1 MAQSLWSDLL
11 ERRVPHFLAAYL
23 GGSWAVIEFMAFL
36 EDRVLLS
43 PHTTNLVLVVLAL
56 LLPSVLVFTYFH
68 GRKGRDRWTR
78 VEKVFIP
85 LNVAAVLVVV
95 LAGFG
100 GKELGTVTTTVTV
113 EDPEGNAV
121 ERVVPKSEFQK
132 RAAFFPLDVVGGD
145 TASAWLGAGAM
156 TALITD
162 LFQEMF
168 LDARPPAQF
177 QEELRAAGFPDARA
191 VPDPLKRRIAR
202 ELHLRH
208 YVDGEIE
215 RETGGYRLAVVL
227 HDADRARVVTSR
239 EFRGAD
245 LFALVDSASVQLRR
259 DLEIPA
265 RHIEESADAP
275 VAEILTGSVEAL
287 HHYTDAVERI
297 RVAADYDGA
306 LGALAR
312 AVAADS
318 TFAMAQFARYQVFL
332 LTGDPAAGAGAIRD
346 AMASIYRLP
355 ERLEYAVKA
364 EWFLMQQDLPRSFA
378 TYEMWAELYPQDIEA
393 QLTVATIRRAQNDRR
408 GAIDALEHALDLDPT
423 QLELLPQ
430 IGALYEALG
439 EPERALD
446 YFRRYAEANPDD
458 RSSFTQLAGVHHRL
472 GDHERARS
480 LYDQA
485 MLLAPADV
493 ELRVELATLDRD
505 VGAFDRAEAGLAAA
519 LEAAST
525 PEERFRALRGLALY
539 HEYRGALNRA
549 VEYQEQAMEA
559 AREYQAP
566 VTVVQRGLIGLDT
579 YVHAGRADEALER
592 LEELSAQLPP
602 PLDAMVPV
610 GEIQVWEAMGEPDSL
625 EAAVAAGEAMLERLG
640 VNALA
645 QPVKWGE
652 GRVHEL
658 RGEWEQAIA
667 AYEAEER
674 LNPIDPT
681 IPLQLGRCYRHL
693 GSLDRAMTYVQR
705 TLDARPSYA
714 PAHLEMA
721 RILREMGRDLEAAE
735 HLEAALRTWAPADSA
750 YGPARDARSLLS
762 VRPVGG

>member
-1 MAQSLWSDLL
+1 MAQSLWSDLV
-11 ERRVPHFLAAYL
+11 ERRVPHVLAAYL
-23 GGSWAVIEFMAFL
+23 GGSWVAIEFMAFL
-36 EDRVLLS
+36 EDRFFLS
-43 PHTTNLVLVVLAL
+43 PHATNVVLLILVL
-56 LLPSVLVFTYFH
+56 LLPSVLLFTYFH

-78 VEKVFIP
+78 LEKVFIP
-85 LNVAAVLVVV
+85 LNMAVALVAV
-95 LAGFG
+95 LAGFA
-100 GKELGTVTTTVTV
+100 GKELGTMTTTLTV

-121 ERVVPKSEFQK
+121 ERVVPKSEFRK
-132 RAAFFPLDVVGGD
+132 RAAFFPLEVVDGD
-145 TASAWLGAGAM
+145 TSSAWLGSGAAA
-156 TALITD
+156 ALVTD

-168 LDARPPAQF
+168 LDARPPATF
-177 QEELRAAGFPDARA
+177 QEELRAAGFPDGRS

-215 RETGGYRLAVVL
+215 REGDGYRLAVAL
-227 HDADRARVVTSR
+227 HDTDRARIVADR

-245 LFALVDSASVQLRR
+245 LFALIDSATIQLRH

-287 HHYTDAVERI
+287 REYTDAVERI
-297 RVAADYDGA
+297 RVDADYQGA

-312 AVAADS
+312 AVAEDS

-332 LTGDPAAGAGAIRD
+332 LSGDPAAGAGAIRD
-346 AMASIYRLP
+346 AMTNIYRLP

-393 QLTVATIRRAQNDRR
+393 QLTVARIRQTQNDRR
-408 GAIDALEHALDLDPT
+408 GAIDALEHVLELDPT
-423 QLELLPQ
+423 QLELLPE
-430 IGALYEALG
+430 IGTLYEALG

-446 YFRRYAEANPDD
+446 YFTRYAEANPDD
-458 RSSFTQLAGVHHRL
+458 RSSFIQLAGVHHRQ
-472 GDHERARS
+472 GSHERARS

-493 ELRVELATLDRD
+493 ELLVELATLDRN
-505 VGAFDRAEAGLAAA
+505 VGAFDRAEAGFGAA
-519 LEAAST
+519 LEAATT
-525 PEERFRALRGLALY
+525 PDERFRSLRGLALY
-539 HEYRGALNRA
+539 HEYRGAMDRA
-549 VEYQEQAMEA
+549 VEFQEQAMEA

-566 VTVVQRGLIGLDT
+566 ITVVQRQLIGLDM
-579 YVHAGRADEALER
+579 YIEAGRADEALER
-592 LEELSAQLPP
+592 LAELSTQLPP

-658 RGEWEQAIA
+658 RGEWQEAIA
-667 AYEAEER
+667 AYEEELR

-681 IPLQLGRCYRHL
+681 IPLQLGRCHRQL
-693 GSLDRAMTYVQR
+693 GSLDRAMDYVQR
-705 TLDARPSYA
+705 TLDMRPSYA
-714 PAHLEMA
+714 PAHVEMA
-721 RILREMGRDLEAAE
+721 RILRELGRDVEAAE

-750 YGPARDARSLLS
+750 YGPARDARALLS